1 VRKNCRIGKTTL
13 QPVTTFTTA
22 TTTITA
28 GIFYMG
34 DNSNSYSE
42 TGVSLTLMLVIA
54 IAAII
59 IGFVILLVPC
69 LVWYKLKL
77 RKRQQQS
84 YAKKNK
90 LILAPAMPLQGR
102 L

>member
-1 VRKNCRIGKTTL
+1 MR
-13 QPVTTFTTA
+13 
-22 TTTITA
+22 
-28 GIFYMG
+28 

-42 TGVSLTLMLVIA
+42 TGVSLALMPVIA

-59 IGFVILLVPC
+59 IGFVILLVSC

-77 RKRQQQS
+77 RKQQQQS